1 MFCVVNAINI
11 YEFAIHITSGTKH
24 DNKFIIFLFKVF
36 FVLFSSLM
44 FFLLILILRKN
55 LQTLLNFVFS

>member
-1 MFCVVNAINI
+1 MVMSSPGNILHRRSLQFMFCVVNVINI

-36 FVLFSSLM
+36 LVLFSSLM
-44 FFLLILILRKN
+44 FLH
-55 LQTLLNFVFS
+55 